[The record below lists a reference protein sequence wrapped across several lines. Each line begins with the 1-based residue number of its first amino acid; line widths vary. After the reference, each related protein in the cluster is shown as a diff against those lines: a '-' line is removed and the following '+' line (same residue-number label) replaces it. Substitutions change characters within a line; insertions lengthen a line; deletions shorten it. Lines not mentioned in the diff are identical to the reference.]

1 MKVPSCKAG
10 YERKLA
16 VSPKS
21 RTKPSFPP
29 CGPTLKAYMIVPE
42 SVSVAVAVQVT
53 GVPTGCGEGKDPDNV
68 TTGVAELDTAAT
80 IDTAST
86 KANSKHLRALF
97 VLFIFF
103 SLKCESYKPRL
114 SVRPDCASPQ
124 RNVLGWFQA
133 GANIPTVYLI
143 WIRTL

>member
-103 SLKCESYKPRL
+103 LLEMRIL
-114 SVRPDCASPQ
+114 
-124 RNVLGWFQA
+124 QA
-133 GANIPTVYLI
+133 APVSA
-143 WIRTL
+143 